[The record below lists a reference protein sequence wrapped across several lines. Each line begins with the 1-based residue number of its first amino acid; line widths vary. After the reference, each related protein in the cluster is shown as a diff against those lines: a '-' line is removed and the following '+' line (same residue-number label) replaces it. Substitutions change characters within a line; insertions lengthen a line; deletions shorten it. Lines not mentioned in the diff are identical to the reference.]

1 MVEFHASDLAV
12 RVRFP
17 LPAPKYIFINIKV
30 FGANYMFYSKYS
42 DFSPEQIISKDY
54 KKLSDHLLS
63 IVKDAEVIEKMK
75 RYII

>member
-1 MVEFHASDLAV
+1 
-12 RVRFP
+12 
-17 LPAPKYIFINIKV
+17 
-30 FGANYMFYSKYS
+30 MFYSKYS